1 MTVKCLLDDLV
12 MKFNQKAE
20 RDEAL
25 QEELE
30 GITRKVQI
38 DLGSEQYKF
47 ILENKRIGSF
57 TEGRIENPDISLIS
71 DPRTIED
78 LVSGKMKPMKA
89 WALKKLKIKGS
100 LDDVL
105 RLRKFF

>member
-57 TEGRIENPDISLIS
+57 AEGRIENPDISLIS
-71 DPRTIED
+71 DSRTIED

-100 LDDVL
+100 LDDIL